1 MDQDRVRYGYE
12 VIAVRG
18 LLALGICTSLLAGCT
33 YYEVSPGVYATAP
46 ASTFDRSWS
55 AARNAFLEQSV
66 RIVQEDRSTGTLR
79 GNYNGID
86 VLALLRTQAD
96 GSVRVEFRTANAT
109 QVDPQLI
116 ERITSSYDRL
126 MGR

>member
-1 MDQDRVRYGYE
+1 MSVVRG
-12 VIAVRG
+12 VAVVG
-18 LLALGICTSLLAGCT
+18 LLASLLAGCT
-33 YYEVSPGVYATAP
+33 YYQVAPGTYATAAP
-46 ASTFDRSWS
+46 STFDRSWS
-55 AARNAFLEQSV
+55 AARNAMQEQAV

-86 VLALLRTQAD
+86 VLALLQTQAD
-96 GSVRVEFRTANAT
+96 GSVRVEFRTAGAT

-116 ERITSSYDRL
+116 ERITASYDRL

>member
-1 MDQDRVRYGYE
+1 MTLARGV
-12 VIAVRG
+12 VVLG
-18 LLALGICTSLLAGCT
+18 LLTSLLAGCT
-33 YYEVSPGVYATAP
+33 YYQVAPGTYATAAP
-46 ASTFDRSWS
+46 STFDRSWS
-55 AARNAFLEQSV
+55 AARNAMQEQAV

-86 VLALLRTQAD
+86 VLALLQTQAD
-96 GSVRVEFRTANAT
+96 GSVRVEFRTAGAT

-116 ERITSSYDRL
+116 ERITASYDRL

>member
-1 MDQDRVRYGYE
+1 MT
-12 VIAVRG
+12 ALRG
-18 LLALGICTSLLAGCT
+18 LLALGLCTSILAGCT
-33 YYEVSPGVYATAP
+33 YYGVAPGGSASAP
-46 ASTFDRSWS
+46 APVFDRSWS
-55 AARNAFLEQSV
+55 AARNAFQEQSV

-86 VLALLRTQAD
+86 VLALLSTQAD
-96 GSVRVEFRTANAT
+96 GSVRVEFKTVNAT